1 MRDMIIKRSVSELQ
15 KKGLRFSIDEL
26 AKSLKISKKTIYKYF
41 SAKEELAVAIY
52 NDFYA
57 DAISRVEGFDSV
69 SDARAVGQMLTVYF
83 QSYCM
88 IRQDIFN
95 KYSLNEGIRLLA
107 LDNHNKIR
115 RIIEGHLPE
124 KDREALMIIIDGSLQ
139 RLCGSQ
145 DYEKIVIDR
154 LVKLIC

>member
-15 KKGLRFSIDEL
+15 KKGLRFSIDEV

-41 SAKEELAVAIY
+41 SAKEELVVAIY

-57 DAISRVEGFDSV
+57 DAISSIEHADGVFD
-69 SDARAVGQMLTVYF
+69 ACAVGQMLTVYF

-95 KYSLNEGIRLLA
+95 KYSLNGGIRLLA

-124 KDREALMIIIDGSLQ
+124 KDREALMIIIDGSLK

-145 DYEKIVIDR
+145 DYEKRV
-154 LVKLIC
+154 